1 MAHDFQ
7 PAITTLIE
15 MAGQRTAERDD
26 LRDRLLRIRTL
37 AVETL
42 VESRN
47 PRELI
52 DLVEAETDELV
63 AEYRAGLR
71 KGGQIA
77 VPD

>member
-1 MAHDFQ
+1 MAYYFD
-7 PAITTLIE
+7 PAVTSLIKL
-15 MAGQRTAERDD
+15 ACRRTAERDD

-37 AVETL
+37 AMETL

-71 KGGQIA
+71 AEAKEGTT
-77 VPD
+77 